1 MIFRPQNGI
10 KIASKMK
17 RTQKQKNSQN
27 WPPEAPPIGVD
38 RRRSAGEAE
47 GGVGG
52 YRGVNF
58 IIFYLIYRIHVME
71 IRPLRSP
78 IPYAKAPDVNL

>member
-1 MIFRPQNGI
+1 M
-10 KIASKMK
+10 ASKSH
-17 RTQKQKNSQN
+17 QKWKEHKNKKNSQN